1 VTDVP
6 SGMKHSRP
14 YTYLIHSKLSAH
26 IISTSHSPKCVIS
39 KAQKSDQGTKAK
51 AMEVKVKTLD
61 TLGYRLR
68 TVVKRRKM
76 GKFVAYGR
84 EIIGGRL

>member
-1 VTDVP
+1 
-6 SGMKHSRP
+6 
-14 YTYLIHSKLSAH
+14 
-26 IISTSHSPKCVIS
+26 
-39 KAQKSDQGTKAK
+39 
-51 AMEVKVKTLD
+51 MEVKVKTLD